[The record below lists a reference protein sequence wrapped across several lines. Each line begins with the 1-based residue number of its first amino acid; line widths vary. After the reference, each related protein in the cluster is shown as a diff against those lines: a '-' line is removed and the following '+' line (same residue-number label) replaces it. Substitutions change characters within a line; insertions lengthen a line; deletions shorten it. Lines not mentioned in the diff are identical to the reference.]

1 MEIRNLKQI
10 KENLKSLI
18 TNIDKNIDSLYKI
31 ATHDE
36 KTGLYNY
43 KFFSEMLKIE
53 LEKAKRGNKLSI
65 AIFDIDFFKQINTKY
80 GHIKADELLI
90 KVAKLLESSLRI
102 SDIIARFGGE
112 EFIALL
118 PNTSKQQ
125 AKLVAERLRKLVE
138 KQLSKYSLTI
148 SSGITE
154 YKSKDT
160 IKTIKTRADKALFKA
175 KEKGRNKVEVL

>member
-1 MEIRNLKQI
+1 METENLKQI
-10 KENLKSLI
+10 KENLKDLL
-18 TNIDKNIDSLYKI
+18 TNIDKNIDSLYEI

-53 LEKAKRGNKLSI
+53 LEKAKRGGKLSI
-65 AIFDIDFFKQINTKY
+65 AIFDIDHFKALNTKL
-80 GHIKADELLI
+80 GHIKADEIL
-90 KVAKLLESSLRI
+90 KQVANILERSLRK

-118 PNTSKQQ
+118 PNTGK
-125 AKLVAERLRKLVE
+125 AKAKMVAERLRRIIFNRLKL
-138 KQLSKYSLTI
+138 SGITI

-160 IKTIKTRADKALFKA
+160 VKKIKERADKALFKA
-175 KEKGRNKVEVL
+175 KEKRNRVEVL